1 MPARSDRGRWVFA
14 QGEIAFDVWVTPEV
28 QKMVANPKKV
38 NEMAQNLKQMRMAV
52 PLVGCDW
59 RVP

>member
-1 MPARSDRGRWVFA
+1 MNL
-14 QGEIAFDVWVTPEV
+14 EV

-59 RVP
+59 RVPWKYPSGICL

>member
-1 MPARSDRGRWVFA
+1 MPARSDRGRCFFS
-14 QGEIAFDVWVTPEV
+14 QREIAYDVWVNPEV

-52 PLVGCDW
+52 PLAGRDS
-59 RVP
+59 RAP

>member
-1 MPARSDRGRWVFA
+1 MN
-14 QGEIAFDVWVTPEV
+14 PEV

>member
-1 MPARSDRGRWVFA
+1 MNL
-14 QGEIAFDVWVTPEV
+14 EV

-52 PLVGCDW
+52 PLVGCD
-59 RVP
+59 